1 MWYINGYGV
10 NVTSAAALDIGEQSM
25 IRAHTKETVKIQAQM
40 RTFTKSSWLE
50 TVLIHIEYYFTLL
63 EVVRDT
69 YSVYEL

>member
-40 RTFTKSSWLE
+40 RTFTKSSWFE
-50 TVLIHIEYYFTLL
+50 TVLIHVGNKVKKIFNGSGWKGY
-63 EVVRDT
+63 
-69 YSVYEL
+69 